1 MRCNA
6 LLGYDMTARIHGMGG
21 SASLSCFL
29 GMYIVRCDR

>member
-6 LLGYDMTARIHGMGG
+6 LLGYDMTARIHDIGG

-29 GMYIVRCDR
+29 AMHMVRWDR